1 MATILE
7 IATTNYEDDIFKIK
21 KALSH
26 LQTTCEI
33 TDGYLLSK
41 PVSKFGWTFCQLLLK
56 PAFNYNIEKIFSDMI
71 QKYRGKNDEKF
82 TKFMQDF
89 FQARDCTIK
98 LKLVE
103 Y

>member
-56 PAFNYNIEKIFSDMI
+56 PGFNYNIEKKFSDMI
-71 QKYRGKNDEKF
+71 KRYRGKNEEKF

>member
-7 IATTNYEDDIFKIK
+7 IASTNYEDDIFKLK

-41 PVSKFGWTFCQLLLK
+41 PVSKFGWTFCELLLK
-56 PAFNYNIEKIFSDMI
+56 PAFSYNIEKKFLDMI
-71 QKYRGKNDEKF
+71 KRYKGKNDEKF

-89 FQARDCTIK
+89 FQARDCKIK
-98 LKLVE
+98 LKLIE